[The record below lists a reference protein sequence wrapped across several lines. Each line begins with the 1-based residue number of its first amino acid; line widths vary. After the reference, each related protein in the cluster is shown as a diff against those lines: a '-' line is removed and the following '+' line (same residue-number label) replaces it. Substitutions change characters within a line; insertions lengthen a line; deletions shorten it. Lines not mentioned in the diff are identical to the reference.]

1 MNSETGVCSNF
12 DGMCYFTAGVLMF
25 SIHERGIAVGYRKLG
40 LTTGHRKALLRN
52 LVTSLFKEEKITTTE
67 PRAKEVQS
75 IAERMVTLAKKGD
88 LAARR
93 QALRYIYDE
102 EVVQKLFA
110 NIGPRYTARSGGYTR
125 ILKVGQRRGDA
136 AEMVILELV

>member
-1 MNSETGVCSNF
+1 M
-12 DGMCYFTAGVLMF
+12 
-25 SIHERGIAVGYRKLG
+25 GYRKLG